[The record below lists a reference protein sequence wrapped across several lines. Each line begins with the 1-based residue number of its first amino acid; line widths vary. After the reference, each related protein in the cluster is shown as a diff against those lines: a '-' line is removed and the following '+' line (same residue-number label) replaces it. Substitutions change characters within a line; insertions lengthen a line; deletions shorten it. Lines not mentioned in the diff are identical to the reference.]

1 MSALAIVNL
10 VVFAALL
17 SFLFQLSKRG
27 FGFSKLVLIGLV
39 LGTLFGSNP
48 PELEFWT
55 FFRLFS
61 VQGMKSHRR
70 QLSGQML

>member
-39 LGTLFGSNP
+39 LGTLFGTYLQVIFGPGHSYN
-48 PELEFWT
+48 
-55 FFRLFS
+55 
-61 VQGMKSHRR
+61 KKK
-70 QLSGQML
+70 